1 MGNRRSPSS
10 MLSDTRSRITSGVK
24 DDSGAV
30 LILALIFIIAIAL
43 IMLSLLSL
51 TGNDIINASNLQS
64 ERALDYAA
72 DGATTASVQA
82 VRYSNTQFSESSSQP
97 CMPNGAS
104 SIEVDGVNIV
114 VECEIPPSHAPPN
127 SPCPYDAY
135 HTPLACTTRVVRFFA
150 CTTGGPSCAAGS
162 PALVVQA
169 EVAFDDYPDPP
180 GSADV
185 CTPSTGTETCG
196 IGMAVVFWSLRGSNS

>member
-1 MGNRRSPSS
+1 MGPRRSPSS
-10 MLSDTRSRITSGVK
+10 PLTERRPPITSGVK

-82 VRYSNTQFSESSSQP
+82 VRYSSTQFSQSSPQL
-97 CMPNGAS
+97 CMPNGAT
-104 SIEVDGVNIV
+104 SIEVDAVPIV
-114 VECEIPPSHAPPN
+114 VECENTSSRAQPN
-127 SPCPYDAY
+127 SPCPYHSA
-135 HTPLACTTRVVRFFA
+135 LACTTRVVRFFV

-162 PALVVQA
+162 PDLVVQA
-169 EVAFDDYPDPP
+169 EVAFDDFPDTP

-185 CTPSTGTETCG
+185 CAPSTGTETCG
-196 IGMAVVFWSLRGSNS
+196 IGMAVVFWSLRGTNS

>member
-1 MGNRRSPSS
+1 MGNRHSPSS
-10 MLSDTRSRITSGVK
+10 MLRERRSRITSGVE

-82 VRYSNTQFSESSSQP
+82 VRYANTQFSGSSPQA
-97 CMPNGAS
+97 CMPNGAP
-104 SIEVDGVNIV
+104 SIELDSVTII
-114 VECEIPPSHAPPN
+114 VECEGTSNDSQAAPACMAN
-127 SPCPYDAY
+127 RS
-135 HTPLACTTRVVRFFA
+135 TLACTTRVVRLFA
-150 CTTGGPSCAAGS
+150 CTTGGPSCTAGS
-162 PALVVQA
+162 SALVLQA
-169 EVAFDDYPDPP
+169 EVAFDDYSSPP

-185 CTPSTGTETCG
+185 CAPSTGTETCG
-196 IGMAVVFWSLRGSNS
+196 SGMAVVFWSLRGSNS